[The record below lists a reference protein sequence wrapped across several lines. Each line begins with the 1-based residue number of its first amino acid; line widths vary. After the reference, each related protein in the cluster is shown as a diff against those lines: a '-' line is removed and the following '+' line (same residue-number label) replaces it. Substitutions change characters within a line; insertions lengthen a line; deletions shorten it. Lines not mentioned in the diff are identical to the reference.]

1 MVPASARSD
10 RRRGGTFKAGD
21 DAITAVRIENSFIPV
36 RGVGE
41 RTERDL
47 WREGIT
53 HWDAF
58 EGSALGPTLGERVE
72 SFIETAAER
81 LDRGD
86 ARFFG
91 EAFPDSDHWRLYE
104 NFRADACFL
113 DIETTGLS
121 QRRDEVT
128 VVGLHRGE
136 ETRTLVRGRDLDRD
150 ALRRELADAKLL
162 VTFNG
167 RRFDVPFL
175 EATYDLDLDLPH
187 VDLMYPCRTVGLTG
201 GLKSIEREVGIERE
215 RPDLSGWDAVRL
227 WREYERGSESS
238 LETLLAYNRADVVNL
253 QTVADH
259 VAGTLHERVFESACR
274 GGPPADEQA

>member
-1 MVPASARSD
+1 M
-10 RRRGGTFKAGD
+10 
-21 DAITAVRIENSFIPV
+21 RIENSFIPV
-36 RGVGE
+36 QGVGE
-41 RTERDL
+41 QTERDL

-58 EGSALGPTLGERVE
+58 DGAALGPTLGQRVE
-72 SFIETAAER
+72 AFIETAAER
-81 LDRGD
+81 LARGD

-91 EAFPDSDHWRLYE
+91 EAFPDAEHWRLYE
-104 NFRADACFL
+104 NFREDACFL

-121 QRRDEVT
+121 QHSDDVT
-128 VVGLHRGE
+128 VVGVHRDGA
-136 ETRTLVRGRDLDRD
+136 TRTFVRDQDLERD

-175 EATYDLDLDLPH
+175 ESTYDLDLGLPH
-187 VDLMYPCRTVGLTG
+187 VDLMYPCRSVGLTG
-201 GLKSIEREVGIERE
+201 GLKSIEREVGIERDL
-215 RPDLSGWDAVRL
+215 PDLSGWDAVRL

-253 QTVADH
+253 RTLADH
-259 VAGTLHERVFESACR
+259 VAGTLHERVFASACEEQASAR
-274 GGPPADEQA
+274 ADE